1 MTRKKGVIGFFVHH
15 RVAGNLVMLVMLL
28 GGALGL
34 MRMNIQFFPTFA
46 LDVVSVRVVW
56 SGASAEDVERG
67 ITDPL
72 EQRLR
77 SVDGLKKMTSTS
89 AQGVASISL
98 EFHEGT
104 DPIQAVDDVRQQVD
118 EFNNLPADAEE
129 PQVTRVERYEPV
141 ARLLLYGDVE
151 RSELRHLAHRFEDE
165 LLDRGIDRINLRGL
179 PEQQISIE
187 VPVERLESLGLSL
200 EQVADRVAALSR
212 DLPAGMMAQEDATR
226 ELRSVEQRRS
236 PQAFETVP
244 VLSGERIRLKLGD
257 VAIIRQEARDNQTVM
272 TNEGMPAIEL
282 QLQRSETGNSL
293 AAARVL
299 ETWLAD
305 TRPAL
310 PPTIK
315 LEVYDE
321 TWQLLEDRIS
331 LLVSNGLSG
340 LVLVIALLYLFLP
353 GRVAAWVAVGIPT
366 AFLAA
371 MGVLWLV
378 GGSINMI
385 SLFALIMALGVIVDD
400 AIVVGEDADAHARM
414 GEPSIYA
421 AEGAAK
427 RMVWPVLASSLT
439 TVAAFMP
446 LLVVGGIIGNIL
458 GDIPLVMICVLVASL
473 LECFVVLPVHLRSAF
488 VQKKRKDGDSETGS
502 LIRNNPLARLR
513 GGFEQR
519 FDAFREG
526 PFRRFSRYSLKHRGV
541 TVAAALALSVA
552 TVGLLAGGR
561 LGFNFFPTPEPSV
574 LYANVS
580 FVAGTH
586 KDTVADF
593 MEQMQR
599 SLNETERA
607 LGGGLIRHAV
617 TTFGAT
623 QGAEGSSR
631 NDDELGSM
639 LVELVPSDQRSV
651 RNTRFMAE
659 WRERMNLPA
668 GLDSLN
674 INERQSGPP
683 GRDVNVRLTGDNAEE
698 LKRAADELSQAL
710 GALPGVLNVEDD
722 MPWGREQLI
731 YQVSAFGQAL
741 GLTTVDLGRQLRA
754 AFDGRIAQIY
764 QDGRD
769 EMEVR
774 VQLPREQRERYAT
787 LERMTVRVPDGRF
800 VPLTQVMNLDHRQGF
815 QALRHA
821 DGKLAVEVT
830 SALNTNVAT
839 TDQVLA
845 SLQAEA
851 LPDIAARYGIR
862 YSFEGRSADQRETL
876 ADMRTGLL
884 IGLGLMYV
892 VLAWVFA
899 SWSLPLIVMAIIP
912 FALVGALLGHW
923 FMGLQL
929 TILSLFG
936 LFGLSGI
943 VVNNAII
950 LVAFYNHHRQK
961 GHGITEALNEAAVQR
976 VRAVLLTSLT
986 TIGGL
991 LPLLFETSLQ
1001 AQFLIPMATSIAFGL
1016 GLSTFLVLLVIP
1028 ALLSWLEQFREWRA
1042 QRHGQHAEPLGE

>member
-1 MTRKKGVIGFFVHH
+1 
-15 RVAGNLVMLVMLL
+15 
-28 GGALGL
+28 
-34 MRMNIQFFPTFA
+34 
-46 LDVVSVRVVW
+46 
-56 SGASAEDVERG
+56 
-67 ITDPL
+67 
-72 EQRLR
+72 
-77 SVDGLKKMTSTS
+77 
-89 AQGVASISL
+89 
-98 EFHEGT
+98 
-104 DPIQAVDDVRQQVD
+104 
-118 EFNNLPADAEE
+118 
-129 PQVTRVERYEPV
+129 
-141 ARLLLYGDVE
+141 
-151 RSELRHLAHRFEDE
+151 
-165 LLDRGIDRINLRGL
+165 
-179 PEQQISIE
+179 
-187 VPVERLESLGLSL
+187 
-200 EQVADRVAALSR
+200 
-212 DLPAGMMAQEDATR
+212 
-226 ELRSVEQRRS
+226 
-236 PQAFETVP
+236 
-244 VLSGERIRLKLGD
+244 
-257 VAIIRQEARDNQTVM
+257 
-272 TNEGMPAIEL
+272 
-282 QLQRSETGNSL
+282 
-293 AAARVL
+293 
-299 ETWLAD
+299 
-305 TRPAL
+305 
-310 PPTIK
+310 
-315 LEVYDE
+315 
-321 TWQLLEDRIS
+321 
-331 LLVSNGLSG
+331 
-340 LVLVIALLYLFLP
+340 
-353 GRVAAWVAVGIPT
+353 
-366 AFLAA
+366 
-371 MGVLWLV
+371 
-378 GGSINMI
+378 
-385 SLFALIMALGVIVDD
+385 
-400 AIVVGEDADAHARM
+400 
-414 GEPSIYA
+414 
-421 AEGAAK
+421 
-427 RMVWPVLASSLT
+427 
-439 TVAAFMP
+439 
-446 LLVVGGIIGNIL
+446 
-458 GDIPLVMICVLVASL
+458 
-473 LECFVVLPVHLRSAF
+473 
-488 VQKKRKDGDSETGS
+488 
-502 LIRNNPLARLR
+502 
-513 GGFEQR
+513 
-519 FDAFREG
+519 
-526 PFRRFSRYSLKHRGV
+526 
-541 TVAAALALSVA
+541 
-552 TVGLLAGGR
+552 
-561 LGFNFFPTPEPSV
+561 
-574 LYANVS
+574 
-580 FVAGTH
+580 
-586 KDTVADF
+586 
-593 MEQMQR
+593 
-599 SLNETERA
+599 

-659 WRERMNLPA
+659 WRERMNLLA

-961 GHGITEALNEAAVQR
+961 GHGITDALNEAAVQR

-1042 QRHGQHAEPLGE
+1042 QRHGEHAEPLGE

>member
-1 MTRKKGVIGFFVHH
+1 MRRRKGIIGFFVHH
-15 RVAGNLVMLVMLL
+15 RVAGNLVMLVMIL
-28 GGALGL
+28 GGVLALS
-34 MRMNIQFFPTFA
+34 RMNIQFFPTFA

-89 AQGVASISL
+89 AQGISSITL

-129 PQVTRVERYEPV
+129 PQVARLERYEPV
-141 ARLLLYGDVE
+141 ARLLIYGDVD
-151 RSELRHLAHRFEDE
+151 RSELRNLVYRFEDE
-165 LLDRGIDRINLRGL
+165 LLDRGIDRIAIRGL
-179 PEQQISIE
+179 PEQQISID
-187 VPVERLESLGLSL
+187 VPAERLETLGLSL
-200 EQVADRVAALSR
+200 EQIADRVASLSR
-212 DLPAGMMAQEDATR
+212 DLPAGMMAQQDATR
-226 ELRSVEQRRS
+226 ELRSIEQRRS
-236 PQAFETVP
+236 PQAFESIP
-244 VLSGERIRLKLGD
+244 VLSGDRMRVQLGD
-257 VAIIRQEARDNQTVM
+257 IAIIRQEARDNQTVIE
-272 TNEGMPAIEL
+272 NQGVPAVEL
-282 QLQRSETGNSL
+282 QLQRAENGNSL
-293 AAARVL
+293 AAAKVL
-299 ETWLAD
+299 EIWLED
-305 TRPAL
+305 TRPVL
-310 PPTIK
+310 PDSIK
-315 LEVYDE
+315 MEVYDE
-321 TWQLLEDRIS
+321 TWQLLQDRIS
-331 LLVSNGLSG
+331 LLVNNGLGG
-340 LVLVIALLYLFLP
+340 LVLVVGLLYLFLP
-353 GRVAAWVAVGIPT
+353 GRVAMWVAIGIPT

-371 MGVLWLV
+371 LAVLWLI

-414 GEPSIYA
+414 GEESIYA
-421 AEGAAK
+421 SEGAAK

-446 LLVVGGIIGNIL
+446 LLVVGGVIGNIL
-458 GDIPLVMICVLVASL
+458 GDIPLVMICVLIASL
-473 LECFVVLPVHLRSAF
+473 VECFIVLPAHLRHAF
-488 VQKKRKDGDSETGS
+488 KRKTEKAGQPAPVKP
-502 LIRNNPLARLR
+502 RPNPVTRLR
-513 GGFEQR
+513 NGFERR
-519 FDAFREG
+519 FDAFRDG

-541 TVAAALALSVA
+541 TVASALALA
-552 TVGLLAGGR
+552 ILTVGLLAGGR

-574 LYANVS
+574 FYANAS
-580 FVAGTH
+580 FVAGTD
-586 KDTVADF
+586 KREVADF
-593 MEQMQR
+593 MREMQR
-599 SLNETERA
+599 TLNETEQA
-607 LGGGLIRHAV
+607 LGGNLILHAV
-617 TTFGAT
+617 TTYGAT

-639 LVELVPSDQRSV
+639 LVELVPSDRRDV
-651 RNTRFMAE
+651 RNPEFIDQ
-659 WRERMNLPA
+659 WRQRLPLPA

-674 INERQSGPP
+674 ISERQAGPP
-683 GRDVNVRLTGDNAEE
+683 GRDVNIRLTGESADN
-698 LKRAADELSQAL
+698 LKRAADEVAQAL
-710 GALPGVLNVEDD
+710 STLPGVLDVEDD

-731 YQVSAFGQAL
+731 YQVSPYGEAL

-769 EMEVR
+769 EVEVR
-774 VQLPREQRERYAT
+774 IQLPRDQRERYST
-787 LERMTVRVPDGRF
+787 LEQMTVRIPDGRF

-830 SALNTNVAT
+830 SALNTRVAT
-839 TDQVLA
+839 TDQVLE
-845 SLQAEA
+845 SLQAGA
-851 LPDIAARYGIR
+851 LPDIASRYGVR
-862 YSFEGRSADQRETL
+862 YSFEGRSADQRETMD
-876 ADMRTGLL
+876 DMKTGLL
-884 IGLGLMYV
+884 IGVALMYV

-912 FALVGALLGHW
+912 FALIGALLGHW
-923 FMGLQL
+923 LMGLQL

-950 LVAFYNHHRQK
+950 LVSFYNQQRQK
-961 GHGITEALNEAAVQR
+961 GLGITDALNEAAVQR

-1042 QRHGQHAEPLGE
+1042 QRHGETPEPLQG